1 MHIMNNLPYDNATPA
16 GQIARGTMVTA
27 ICQAIANWLDEGE
40 LAHNERLPA
49 ERILSARFATTRI
62 TLREALSQLE
72 AQGKIYREER
82 RGWFVSPPR
91 LNYNPL
97 NRSHF
102 HAIVREQG
110 RRPDTR
116 VLDVSEIGAPAVV
129 SRHLGLMP
137 GERVYCIRRV
147 RRIDGRAVLYVEH
160 YLNPSFFPGIL
171 EEDLTQSL
179 TELYLQ
185 RYGIHYGKVWF
196 GMLPTIFPP
205 CAASALKTSENSPAL
220 FITRINR
227 NQHDHIIDCDLEYW
241 RYDTLHI
248 SVEAQ

>member
-1 MHIMNNLPYDNATPA
+1 MPHSNATPD
-16 GQIARGTMVTA
+16 GQLTRSTMVTA
-27 ICQAIANWLDEGE
+27 ICQAIVSLLDEGE
-40 LAHNERLPA
+40 LRYNDRLPA

-62 TLREALSQLE
+62 TLREALGQLE
-72 AQGKIYREER
+72 AQGKIYRLER

-91 LNYNPL
+91 LDYNPL

-110 RRPDTR
+110 RRPDTY
-116 VLDVSEIGAPAVV
+116 VLDVNEIGAPAAV
-129 SRHLGLMP
+129 SRHLGLAT
-137 GERVYCIRRV
+137 GEQVYCIRRV
-147 RRIDGRAVLYVEH
+147 RHIDGRAVLYVEH
-160 YLNPSFFPGIL
+160 YLNPAFFPGIL
-171 EEDLTQSL
+171 QEDLTQSL
-179 TELYLQ
+179 TELYLK
-185 RYGIHYGKVWF
+185 RYGIRYGKVWF

-205 CAASALKTSENSPAL
+205 SATLALKTSENSPAL

-227 NQHDHIIDCDLEYW
+227 NQHDQIIDCDLEYW